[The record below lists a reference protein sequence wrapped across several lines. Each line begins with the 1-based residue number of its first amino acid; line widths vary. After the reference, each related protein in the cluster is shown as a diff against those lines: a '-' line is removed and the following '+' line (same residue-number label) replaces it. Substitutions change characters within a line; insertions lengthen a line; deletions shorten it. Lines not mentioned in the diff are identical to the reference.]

1 MRTNI
6 DLDDD
11 LVNEAFKLT
20 GVRTK
25 KELVNMALQE
35 LVKTRRRMDWRDLVG
50 KVRFYDGFDP
60 KALGRPRFEPPA
72 GDDPDR

>member
-25 KELVNMALQE
+25 KELVNMALEE
-35 LVKTRRRMDWRDLVG
+35 LVKSRRRKDWRDLVG
-50 KVRFYDGFDP
+50 KIRFRDGFDP
-60 KALGRPRFEPPA
+60 KALGRPRFERPV

>member
-6 DLDDD
+6 DLDDE

-25 KELVNMALQE
+25 KELVHMALEE
-35 LVKTRRRMDWRDLVG
+35 LVKSRRRMDWRDLVG
-50 KVRFYDGFDP
+50 RVRFHDGFDP
-60 KALGRPRFEPPA
+60 KALGRPRFVRPVD
-72 GDDPDR
+72 DDPDR